1 MQVGCQRYKQ
11 EGFDYLTGQV
21 LANQSRDVKR
31 KAEKVTG
38 RRSREVPP
46 FLRQQIVDMM
56 DLEENRAGLD
66 SLAFH
71 HTYKEIYD
79 YPLELQSYGFV
90 NLYDMLHH
98 GLGDSLLLTLDQF
111 GGLRIAS
118 NSAAPSVTDEFK
130 EKVKQVLSSRPQ
142 GLEVSSLPFVLTTL
156 GEHLDHANLGF
167 SDLEE
172 LCLSMTDVCAFHP
185 STKSGEEARIM
196 PISTA
201 SNLTS
206 VELLER
212 GNISQ
217 LPTSLLGDMRRVFS
231 VNEDGILA
239 EELLDKYFKVT
250 GRCLQL
256 SDYGLSLKDLV
267 ACLSSSLGYVRKGK
281 IFLKHKHFLPHF
293 PIVEQVTTLSKGW
306 VEVLMVE
313 GNVVWV
319 RGEESL
325 DHLEKLE
332 EEMERQYC
340 NPGTSLLP
348 EQILANL
355 CVVCLHPEMAVW
367 CRGKVVSVRGTEAE
381 VWMLDHAD
389 LVRLPLTSLKI
400 LLPEFCK
407 IPAMVER
414 RDLVSKQQGEWV
426 KMGKKCLMDKSQKA
440 PPAQVVMEL
449 KLRDQI
455 LAAMVA

>member
-1 MQVGCQRYKQ
+1 
-11 EGFDYLTGQV
+11 
-21 LANQSRDVKR
+21 
-31 KAEKVTG
+31 
-38 RRSREVPP
+38 
-46 FLRQQIVDMM
+46 
-56 DLEENRAGLD
+56 
-66 SLAFH
+66 
-71 HTYKEIYD
+71 
-79 YPLELQSYGFV
+79 
-90 NLYDMLHH
+90 
-98 GLGDSLLLTLDQF
+98 
-111 GGLRIAS
+111 
-118 NSAAPSVTDEFK
+118 
-130 EKVKQVLSSRPQ
+130 
-142 GLEVSSLPFVLTTL
+142 
-156 GEHLDHANLGF
+156 
-167 SDLEE
+167 
-172 LCLSMTDVCAFHP
+172 
-185 STKSGEEARIM
+185 M

-201 SNLTS
+201 SNLAS

-293 PIVEQVTTLSKGW
+293 PIVEQATTLSKGW

-355 CVVCLHPEMAVW
+355 CVACLHPEMAVW
-367 CRGKVVSVRGTEAE
+367 CRGKVVSVRG
-381 VWMLDHAD
+381 
-389 LVRLPLTSLKI
+389 I
-400 LLPEFCK
+400 
-407 IPAMVER
+407 
-414 RDLVSKQQGEWV
+414 
-426 KMGKKCLMDKSQKA
+426 
-440 PPAQVVMEL
+440 
-449 KLRDQI
+449 
-455 LAAMVA
+455 